1 MAVVQRKVVVWGGI
15 GVVVL
20 AGAVAGGLL
29 AAGGGGA
36 APRARQYSA
45 SDACLLTDSHGVTG
59 AQAALVWAGM
69 EDASLAT
76 RTKVTSLPVFGPATV
91 ANAVPYVNSLVQRRC
106 DVVLAVGDTQT
117 AAVEQVAPRNPKV
130 RFVVVGGGRARRNV
144 AVVSGSSG
152 VRVAVAHVVRDA
164 TKM

>member
-1 MAVVQRKVVVWGGI
+1 MVRRKVLVWGGI
-15 GVVVL
+15 GAVVV
-20 AGAVAGGLL
+20 AGGVVGGLL

-59 AQAALVWAGM
+59 SQAALVWAGM

-76 RTKVTSLPVFGPATV
+76 HTKVSSLPVFGPETV
-91 ANAVPYVNSLVQRRC
+91 ANAVPYVNTLVQRHC

-117 AAVEQVAPRNPKV
+117 AAVEQVAAMNPKV
-130 RFVVVGGGRARRNV
+130 RFVVVGRARVLRNV
-144 AVVSGSSG
+144 AVVSGPSG
-152 VRVAVAHVVRDA
+152 VRVTVAHVVKDA

>member
-1 MAVVQRKVVVWGGI
+1 MQRKVLVWGGI

-20 AGAVAGGLL
+20 AGGVVGGLL
-29 AAGGGGA
+29 ATGGGGT

-45 SDACLLTDSHGVTG
+45 SDACLLTDSHGVRG
-59 AQAALVWAGM
+59 SRAAVVWAGM

-76 RTKVTSLPVFGPATV
+76 HTKVSSLPVFGPAAV
-91 ANAVPYVNSLVQRRC
+91 ANAVPYVNTLVQRHC

-130 RFVVVGGGRARRNV
+130 RFVVVGGGRVLRNV
-144 AVVSGSSG
+144 AVLSGAAG
-152 VRVAVAHVVRDA
+152 ARVAVAHVVKDA